1 MTGRQLR
8 MWRRRNNYSVRDL
21 AAALEVSKSTIQRW
35 EANNPHPPHM
45 AELALERLDVRP
57 TRVPRGARRPGID

>member
-8 MWRRRNNYSVRDL
+8 LWRRKNSYSVRGL
-21 AAALEVSKSTIQRW
+21 AAALEVAKSTIQRW
-35 EANNPHPPHM
+35 ENDDPRPPRM